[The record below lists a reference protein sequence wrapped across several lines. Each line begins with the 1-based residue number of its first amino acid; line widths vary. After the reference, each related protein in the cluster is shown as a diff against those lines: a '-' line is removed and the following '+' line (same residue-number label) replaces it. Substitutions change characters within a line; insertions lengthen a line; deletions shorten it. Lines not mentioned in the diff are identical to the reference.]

1 MTRTLRRLLRGVSV
15 GAAVM
20 LMALPAFP
28 QKNPDRDAFFGQ
40 THSHTSWSVDAYLIG
55 NHLTTPEDAYKYS
68 LGMPVKHPAG
78 FEVQLKGRPLDFHG
92 VTDHS
97 EYAGVISLANDPTS
111 ALSRTAVGKRL
122 QAKTPAEFNAA
133 NAFWSV
139 TMYDGKTQL
148 LVENPLNRYLIN
160 SPMLPDMKKN
170 KDGSLALYIQKN
182 SPGKDKESNWLPAPN
197 GPIYLVMRL
206 YSPKPEPPSI
216 LPPGSGT
223 WQPPAIQKAG

>member
-1 MTRTLRRLLRGVSV
+1 
-15 GAAVM
+15 M
-20 LMALPAFP
+20 LMALPAFA

-55 NHLTTPEDAYKYS
+55 NHITTPEDCVQV
-68 LGMPVKHPAG
+68 LAG
-78 FEVQLKGRPLDFHG
+78 NAGEASRRIRSAAQRRPLDFHG

-111 ALSRTAVGKRL
+111 TLSKTAVGKRL

-148 LVENPLNRYLIN
+148 LVENPLNRYHHQFA
-160 SPMLPDMKKN
+160 DAA
-170 KDGSLALYIQKN
+170 GHEEERGRLAHALH
-182 SPGKDKESNWLPAPN
+182 
-197 GPIYLVMRL
+197 
-206 YSPKPEPPSI
+206 PER
-216 LPPGSGT
+216 
-223 WQPPAIQKAG
+223 